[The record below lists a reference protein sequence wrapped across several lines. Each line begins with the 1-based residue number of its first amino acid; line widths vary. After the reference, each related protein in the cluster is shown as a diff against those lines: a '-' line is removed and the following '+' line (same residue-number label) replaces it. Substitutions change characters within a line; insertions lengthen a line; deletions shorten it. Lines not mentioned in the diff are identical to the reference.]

1 MTHDVVALLEH
12 APTMRGLTRALVQAG
27 PDLRVRSIAEGAVI
41 QLRDGS
47 GRLVAAVQ
55 AAQKLASPSEADRLL
70 AHGIGD
76 ALPAQPYW
84 VEALAAETGP
94 GEADTAGMVRRFAD
108 SLVSQFGGVVWQPPS
123 SLRRDDPLLVGATDH
138 PAVTLTTDRVAL
150 AVQDRPVVPMSTW
163 LGDAITTHTR
173 EGRGFQLVTPSSSRL
188 THVLRSSLAHSMT
201 RWVVRTSDGAYHDG
215 FSGLPLTWH
224 EEWGFVRD
232 PSADTAGHVPR
243 DEASGT
249 HLLVD
254 LALLHP
260 AEENLLLGGA
270 AELLSQ
276 TLAGAVP
283 ALWGT
288 SEPTPLSWDTAGL
301 TAVARRRAPNASWFV
316 LNGPPPQM
324 CGNPFTGTSFT
335 GTLRVTRVP
344 DGVREH
350 VTLAIGHP
358 PSAEPDLTVLPG
370 LVEELAARGD
380 LQTIS
385 VRRRSG
391 RPDLTYE
398 SGSTDAAIQVGLGI
412 GAEAV
417 ASVGID
423 HALSAPVEGVP
434 FGPPLT
440 PAVWYPIGD
449 GTAPEDRRR
458 SRELMEHLRPGA
470 PAQGAHTREVG

>member
-1 MTHDVVALLEH
+1 MTHDVVALLER
-12 APTMRGLTRALVQAG
+12 APTMRGLTHALVQAG

-70 AHGIGD
+70 AQGIGD
-76 ALPAQPYW
+76 DLPAQPYW

-108 SLVSQFGGVVWQPPS
+108 SLVAQFGGVVWQSPS
-123 SLRRDDPLLVGATDH
+123 SLRRDDPLLLGATDH

-150 AVQDRPVVPMSTW
+150 AIQDRTVVPMTTW

-188 THVLRSSLAHSMT
+188 THVLRSSLAHPMT
-201 RWVVRTSDGAYHDG
+201 RWVVRTPEGRYHDG
-215 FSGLPLTWH
+215 FSGLPLAWH

-232 PSADTAGHVPR
+232 PSANTAGKVPG

-254 LALLHP
+254 LSLLHP
-260 AEENLLLGGA
+260 AEGNLLLGGSV
-270 AELLSQ
+270 ELLTQ

-283 ALWGT
+283 SLWGT
-288 SEPTPLSWDTAGL
+288 SEPTPLSWDTADL

-316 LNGPPPQM
+316 LNGPPPE
-324 CGNPFTGTSFT
+324 GGGSPFT

-344 DGVREH
+344 DGVQEH
-350 VTLAIGHP
+350 VTLAIGYP
-358 PSAEPDLTVLPG
+358 PGADPDLTVLPG

-380 LQTIS
+380 LRTIS

-398 SGSTDAAIQVGLGI
+398 PGSTDLTIQVGLGV

-417 ASVGID
+417 ASLGVE
-423 HALSAPVEGVP
+423 HALSAPVEGVS

-449 GTAPEDRRR
+449 GTDPEDRRR
-458 SRELMEHLRPGA
+458 SRELMEHLRPEA
-470 PAQGAHTREVG
+470 PARGAHTREVG